1 MFFEW
6 RYKMINQKVIK
17 KKDAHQG
24 SYPSRCSFLTSV
36 ALASL
41 ALALLAVL
49 FLDKTTAQTKS
60 DAPPVKTDEVID
72 PQAMEILQ
80 KMAGTIAGAKQFSVT
95 ILSSYDAPQENG
107 QMVEFG
113 AVRTL
118 QIKRPNLL
126 RVDMRRSDGDRRMLL
141 FDGKQIVAQ
150 NVTDNVYAKVE
161 RTGSID
167 EKIKYLVG
175 DLQIPL
181 PLARMF
187 LTTFPAEIA
196 RLVEAIDYVERNML
210 TDIPTDHLAGRTHDI
225 DVQVWVA
232 EGKEPLPRRIVITYK
247 HAQGQPQF
255 RADFSNW
262 DLSAEAVKGPFIF
275 TPPKDSE
282 QIPILTAVRK
292 KANGPAPIGGV
303 K

>member
-1 MFFEW
+1 
-6 RYKMINQKVIK
+6 MINQKVIK
-17 KKDAHQG
+17 KMDSHQG
-24 SYPSRCSFLTSV
+24 SYPARRSFLTSV

-41 ALALLAVL
+41 ALGAIL
-49 FLDKTTAQTKS
+49 FLGKTTAQTKS

-80 KMAGTIAGAKQFSVT
+80 EMARTIAGAKQFSVT
-95 ILSSYDAPQENG
+95 VRSSYDAPQEDG

-113 AVRTL
+113 AVRKL
-118 QIKRPNLL
+118 QVKRPNLL
-126 RVDMRRSDGDRRMLL
+126 RVDVHRSGGDRRLLL
-141 FDGKQIVAQ
+141 FDDKQIVVQ

-161 RTGSID
+161 HTGNVD
-167 EKIKYLVG
+167 EKIKYLVR

-187 LTTFPAEIA
+187 LTTFPDEIA
-196 RLVEAIDYVERNML
+196 QLVEAIDYVERNML
-210 TDIPTDHLAGRTHDI
+210 TDVPTDHLAARAHDV
-225 DVQVWVA
+225 DVQVWIA

-247 HAQGQPQF
+247 DAKGQPQF
-255 RADFSNW
+255 RAEFSDWN
-262 DLSAEAVKGPFIF
+262 LSAEAVKGPFIF

-292 KANGPAPIGGV
+292 TANGSVPIGGV

>member
-1 MFFEW
+1 
-6 RYKMINQKVIK
+6 MINQKVLK

-24 SYPSRCSFLTSV
+24 CYTSGCSFLTPV
-36 ALASL
+36 ALAS
-41 ALALLAVL
+41 LALLAVL
-49 FLDKTTAQTKS
+49 FLGKTTAQTKS
-60 DAPPVKTDEVID
+60 DAAPVKTDEVID

-80 KMAGTIAGAKQFSVT
+80 EMAKTIAGAKQFSVT
-95 ILSSYDAPQENG
+95 VRSSYDAPQENG

-113 AVRTL
+113 TVQTL
-118 QIKRPNLL
+118 QVKRPNLL
-126 RVDMRRSDGDRRMLL
+126 RVDVHRSDGDQRLLL
-141 FDGKQIVAQ
+141 FDGKQIVVQ
-150 NVTDNVYAKVE
+150 NVTDNVYVKVE
-161 RTGSID
+161 HIGNVD

-187 LTTFPAEIA
+187 RTTFPAKIA
-196 RLVEAIDYVERNML
+196 LLVEAIDYVERDML
-210 TDIPTDHLAGRTHDI
+210 TDVPTDHLVGRAHDV

-255 RADFSNW
+255 RADFSDWN
-262 DLSAEAVKGPFIF
+262 LSAKAVKGPFIF

-292 KANGPAPIGGV
+292 KAKSPAPIGGV

>member
-1 MFFEW
+1 
-6 RYKMINQKVIK
+6 MINQKVIK

-41 ALALLAVL
+41 ALVLLAVL

-60 DAPPVKTDEVID
+60 DAPPVKTEEVID

-80 KMAGTIAGAKQFSVT
+80 EMARTIAGAKQFSVT
-95 ILSSYDAPQENG
+95 VRSSYDAPQENG

-118 QIKRPNLL
+118 QVKRPNLL
-126 RVDMRRSDGDRRMLL
+126 RVDVHRSDGDRRLLL
-141 FDGKQIVAQ
+141 FDDKQIVVQ
-150 NVTDNVYAKVE
+150 NITDNVYAKVE
-161 RTGSID
+161 HTGNVD

-181 PLARMF
+181 PLARLF
-187 LTTFPAEIA
+187 RTTFPDEIA
-196 RLVEAIDYVERNML
+196 QLIESIDYVELDML
-210 TDIPTDHLAGRTHDI
+210 TDVPTDHLAARTHDV
-225 DVQVWVA
+225 DVQIWIA

-247 HAQGQPQF
+247 HAKGQPQF
-255 RADFSNW
+255 RADFSDWN
-262 DLSAEAVKGPFIF
+262 LSSMAVKGPFTF

-282 QIPILTAVRK
+282 QIPILTAVGK
-292 KANGPAPIGGV
+292 KANGPDPTGGV

>member
-1 MFFEW
+1 M
-6 RYKMINQKVIK
+6 KNHKVIK

-24 SYPSRCSFLTSV
+24 SYPFQYCLLTSV
-36 ALASL
+36 TLVSL
-41 ALALLAVL
+41 ALVLLAVL
-49 FLDKTTAQTKS
+49 FLGKTTAQSKS

-80 KMAGTIAGAKQFSVT
+80 EMARTLAGAKQFSVT
-95 ILSSYDAPQENG
+95 VRSSYDAPQETG

-118 QIKRPNLL
+118 QVKRGNLL
-126 RVDMRRSDGDRRMLL
+126 RVDVHRSDGDRRLLL
-141 FDGKQIVAQ
+141 FDSKQIVVQ
-150 NVTDNVYAKVE
+150 NVTDNVYAKVDH
-161 RTGSID
+161 TGNVD

-187 LTTFPAEIA
+187 RTTFPAEIA
-196 RLVEAIDYVERNML
+196 RLVEAIDYVERDML
-210 TDIPTDHLAGRTHDI
+210 TDVPTDHLAARTHDV

-247 HAQGQPQF
+247 HAKGQPQF
-255 RADFSNW
+255 RADFSDWN
-262 DLSAEAVKGPFIF
+262 LSAKAVKGTFIF

-292 KANGPAPIGGV
+292 KANSPAPIGGV

>member
-1 MFFEW
+1 
-6 RYKMINQKVIK
+6 MINQKVIK

>member
-1 MFFEW
+1 
-6 RYKMINQKVIK
+6 MINQKVIK

-41 ALALLAVL
+41 ALLAVL
-49 FLDKTTAQTKS
+49 FLGKTTAQTQS

-80 KMAGTIAGAKQFSVT
+80 EMARTIAGAKQFSVT
-95 ILSSYDAPQENG
+95 IHSSYDAPQENG

-118 QIKRPNLL
+118 QVNRPNLL
-126 RVDMRRSDGDRRMLL
+126 RVDAHRSDGDRRLLL
-141 FDGKQIVAQ
+141 FDDKQIVVQ

-161 RTGSID
+161 HTGNID

-187 LTTFPAEIA
+187 RTTFPAEIA
-196 RLVEAIDYVERNML
+196 RLVEAIDYVERDML
-210 TDIPTDHLAGRTHDI
+210 TDVPTDHLAARSHDV

-255 RADFSNW
+255 RADFSDWN
-262 DLSAEAVKGPFIF
+262 LSAEAVKGPFIF

-282 QIPILTAVRK
+282 QIPILTAVGK